1 MVNKKPIGRPQKVNY
16 QIISKLEDSLQY
28 GSTISEACYYAGI
41 SRDTFYRYFREDRIF
56 AEKMEL
62 ARNKL
67 LTIAK
72 SIVIRAIIE
81 GDYESSLWLLEK
93 VVTPSLAIADEVPRV

>member
-1 MVNKKPIGRPQKVNY
+1 
-16 QIISKLEDSLQY
+16 
-28 GSTISEACYYAGI
+28 
-41 SRDTFYRYFREDRIF
+41 
-56 AEKMEL
+56 MEL

-72 SIVIRAIIE
+72 SNVSRAIIE

>member
-41 SRDTFYRYFREDRIF
+41 SRDTFTVTSVKIES
-56 AEKMEL
+56 
-62 ARNKL
+62 L
-67 LTIAK
+67 LKKWNLHEI
-72 SIVIRAIIE
+72 SC
-81 GDYESSLWLLEK
+81 
-93 VVTPSLAIADEVPRV
+93 

>member
-41 SRDTFYRYFREDRIF
+41 SRDTF
-56 AEKMEL
+56 
-62 ARNKL
+62 
-67 LTIAK
+67 
-72 SIVIRAIIE
+72 
-81 GDYESSLWLLEK
+81 
-93 VVTPSLAIADEVPRV
+93 